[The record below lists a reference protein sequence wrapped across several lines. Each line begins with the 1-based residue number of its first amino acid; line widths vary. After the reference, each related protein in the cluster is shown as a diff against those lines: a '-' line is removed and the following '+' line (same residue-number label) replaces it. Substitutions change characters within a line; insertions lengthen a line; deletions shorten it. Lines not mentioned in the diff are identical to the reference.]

1 MSQKP
6 MPNQKSMAQHWYE
19 TEFLPWK
26 AKANA
31 YSAEKAAQQNL
42 LRQHVPALQTMVG
55 LLMEGQTKRAVM
67 AWNSLGLQPMLTEI
81 VIGKQGDEILLRTRG
96 GKAETMNVDAMIAG
110 LEALVAEPAAQPA
123 AELVATP
130 AAPSAAPQQKA

>member
-1 MSQKP
+1 MTQ
-6 MPNQKSMAQHWYE
+6 QKSSTAQQWYE

-31 YSAEKAAQQNL
+31 YSAEKAAQQAK
-42 LRQHVPALQTMVG
+42 LRQHLPALQTMVG

-81 VIGKQGDEILLRTRG
+81 ILGKNGEDVLLRTKG
-96 GKAETMNVDAMIAG
+96 GVAEHMTLDAMIAG
-110 LEALVAEPAAQPA
+110 LDALVAEPPVVTEPETKKGEA
-123 AELVATP
+123 
-130 AAPSAAPQQKA
+130 